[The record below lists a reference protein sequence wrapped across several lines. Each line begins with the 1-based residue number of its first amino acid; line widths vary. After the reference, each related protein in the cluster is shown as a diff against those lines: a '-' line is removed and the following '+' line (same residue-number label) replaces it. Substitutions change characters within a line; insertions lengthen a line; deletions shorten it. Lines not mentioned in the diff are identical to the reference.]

1 MDLLVSYALRRAQ
14 FARRD
19 HVYYHS
25 APVKESDAFLIICTI
40 TSSPQPPIQP
50 PTTPTQVVPKS
61 FLECIG
67 ALLDDPLYSDI
78 EFVVPK
84 RSRPKEK
91 RVIYAN
97 KKMLQRS
104 DYFQSSRRFPLPPR
118 EVYSLV
124 RSVRFRLCGSLC
136 GR

>member
-25 APVKESDAFLIICTI
+25 APVKDSDAFLIICTI